1 MHRKS
6 THRLVRPGGP
16 LTARARP
23 FRDREASEIGIRSQT
38 LTWGVKKKATESCSE
53 KQRESL
59 GEGGNKKKAVVD
71 MAASKKILLEKGRG
85 REGSAVRA
93 SSRSRLIF
101 FPREGRS
108 GGIVRK
114 QRAGVEDWNCAGD

>member
-1 MHRKS
+1 
-6 THRLVRPGGP
+6 
-16 LTARARP
+16 
-23 FRDREASEIGIRSQT
+23 
-38 LTWGVKKKATESCSE
+38 
-53 KQRESL
+53 
-59 GEGGNKKKAVVD
+59 

-108 GGIVRK
+108 GGSVRK